1 MKLKQWKKR
10 MKRYDVIV
18 VGGGAAGIIAAITA
32 ARNNAGVLILEHME
46 DIGKKILSTGN
57 GKCNYTNSK
66 QGVEWYYGDDPAFV
80 LPVFAQFG
88 FQETLSLFEELGIRS
103 KEKNGYYY
111 PASEQATAILDVLK
125 MELRRLNVEILCSVG
140 IRNIQQDEKG
150 FAFETKS
157 GTFYSRSCVLAT
169 GGQAAKKTGSDG
181 SGFLY
186 IERLG
191 HSIID
196 VVPALVPLQGKQPFF
211 KDIAGIRAEISIKLY
226 VNRQLISTENGELQ
240 LTDYGISGIPVFQLS
255 RIAAKALSE
264 KKEVYVLLNFTPSM
278 NETELFELLKS
289 RYAKNDKTSV
299 EALIGMYQ
307 SKLIPIFLKLANI
320 TDTISADKVT
330 ETQLKKLA
338 NVICNFR
345 VDIIGT
351 KKFDFAQTTAGGVAT
366 REIVNDTLE
375 SKLIPGLY
383 FAGEVIDID
392 GKCGGYNLQWAWS
405 SGYVAGHSAAKQLRS
420 KL

>member
-1 MKLKQWKKR
+1 

-88 FQETLSLFEELGIRS
+88 YQETLSLFEELGIRS

-186 IERLG
+186 LERLG

-211 KDIAGIRAEISIKLY
+211 KDIAGIRAEILIKLY

-255 RIAAKALSE
+255 RIAAKALSV
-264 KKEVYVLLNFTPSM
+264 KKEVYVLLNFAPSM
-278 NETELFELLKS
+278 TEAELFELLKS
-289 RYAKNDKTSV
+289 RYTQNDKTSV

-330 ETQLKKLA
+330 EPQLKKLA